1 MFRPASLSK
10 RIRGAR
16 KTEKNVCKPS
26 SVLRLP
32 PAVLPTNVC
41 DIRRKNV
48 NRRNISRIAIV
59 SYSEDDMFVFLG

>member
-1 MFRPASLSK
+1 MSQISAYSYSGILSRK
-10 RIRGAR
+10 RNLALVYQAF
-16 KTEKNVCKPS
+16 KQQK
-26 SVLRLP
+26 
-32 PAVLPTNVC
+32 VC